1 MSNGNQRY
9 QCSQSCKN
17 KCYWDYNDNCY
28 NTNYNYGC
36 CCQVGPQGP
45 IGIPGLSAYQIA
57 VMNGFKGTEAQWLA
71 SLTGATGP
79 VGPVG
84 ATGPAG
90 PAGATGPAGPTSTN
104 QFLSLGVTNSGL
116 TLPIARTPIEFE
128 KVNAS
133 NGTDIKGIVAPSVTT
148 ETVVLTPNHSYYINY
163 VVNAFS
169 PTATQAGLSSG
180 LLLNGEQQDSSITNS
195 TSNSLLSCSGGT
207 ILTISTSQANLQLYT
222 QTVNTISLLNAD
234 LSIIELM

>member
-45 IGIPGLSAYQIA
+45 TGVPGLSAYQIA

-71 SLTGATGP
+71 SLTGATG
-79 VGPVG
+79 
-84 ATGPAG
+84 
-90 PAGATGPAGPTSTN
+90 ATGPAGPTSTN

-116 TLPIARTPIEFE
+116 TLPTARTPIEFE

-148 ETVVLTPNHSYYINY
+148 ETVVLTPNHSYYVNY

-169 PTATQAGLSSG
+169 PTSTQAGLSSG

-207 ILTISTSQANLQLYT
+207 ILMISTSQANLQLYT